1 MTAFVIV
8 KVTPDG
14 TVAVTPLLI
23 VKAQPV
29 KSAAKGEPNEESIIM
44 FLVASGVPLLQE
56 DPFHVVLGASAI
68 GTFDV
73 DDEVHPPLLTVKV
86 YPPTANPVTV

>member
-1 MTAFVIV
+1 MVVTAFVIV
-8 KVTPDG
+8 KVTPNG

-29 KSAAKGEPNEESIIM
+29 KLAAKGEPNEESIIM

-56 DPFHVVLGASAI
+56 DPFHVVLEASAM
-68 GTFDV
+68 GTLAEFG
-73 DDEVHPPLLTVKV
+73 EIQPLAVVTLKV
-86 YPPTANPVTV
+86 